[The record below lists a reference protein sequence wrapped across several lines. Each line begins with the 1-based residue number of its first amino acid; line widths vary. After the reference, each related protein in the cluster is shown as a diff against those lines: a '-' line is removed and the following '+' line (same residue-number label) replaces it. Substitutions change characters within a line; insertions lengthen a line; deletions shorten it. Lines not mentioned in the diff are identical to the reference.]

1 MAGRQK
7 DILIAVV
14 GLTPQVVTETLWALY
29 HMSPPVM
36 ISEIWVLTTLAGR
49 ERCLKDLLMP
59 DAGRFH
65 GFCRDYKINKDII
78 KFALHN
84 IVVLNGAN
92 GEPLEDI
99 RTSEESGLVAN
110 QVSEFVRKQAA
121 RSDVRLHS
129 SAAGGRKTMGIF
141 LAFALQ
147 LYGREEDR
155 LYHVLVNEPFETH
168 PDFFYKPRKDT
179 VIKGRDGKPLHT
191 SNAVIELTE
200 IPYVRLREYIPREIL
215 FMQRSFTDL
224 VRLAQHELAAM
235 HSPEP
240 AILDLEK
247 SCLQI
252 GPTSLSFTRSQMILY
267 TFFARSKTHH
277 CARQNLHICDGC
289 TECYPKITKTS
300 WPLIV
305 EKIKSDIPIA
315 TKSGIFIPKEVEQFR
330 TAISKVNRVIISGL
344 DSERI
349 AYPYLIRSV
358 GERWD
363 KRYGI
368 AIDKGKIICAM

>member
-1 MAGRQK
+1 MASRQK

-29 HMSPPVM
+29 HRSPPVM
-36 ISEIWVLTTLAGR
+36 IKEVWVLTTLAGR
-49 ERCLKDLLMP
+49 ERCLKDLLTP
-59 DAGRFH
+59 DASKFH
-65 GFCRDYKINKDII
+65 SFCRDYKINKDGI
-78 KFALHN
+78 KFGSPN

-99 RTSEESGLVAN
+99 RTSAESGLVAN

-121 RSDVRLHS
+121 RPDVRLHC

-179 VIKGRDGKPLHT
+179 VIKGRDGKLLHT
-191 SNAVIELTE
+191 RKAVIELTE
-200 IPYVRLREYIPREIL
+200 IPYVRLREYIPKEIL
-215 FMQRSFTDL
+215 FTQRSFTDL
-224 VRLAQHELAAM
+224 VRLAQHELTAI

-240 AILDLEK
+240 AILDLKK

-252 GPTSLSFTRSQMILY
+252 GSTSLSFSRSQMILY
-267 TFFARSKTHH
+267 AFFVRRKTRH
-277 CARQNLHICDGC
+277 CIRQNLRICDGC

-305 EKIKSDIPIA
+305 EEIKSDIPIA
-315 TKSGIFIPKEVEQFR
+315 TKRGISIPKEVEQFR
-330 TAISKVNRVIISGL
+330 TAISKVNRVITNGL
-344 DSERI
+344 NSERI
-349 AYPYLIRSV
+349 AYPYLIHPV
-358 GERWD
+358 GKRWD